1 MQEVLIKKITGGI
14 MGIKN
19 GTKQPSDVAPLLNK
33 LKNINEGLYE
43 DYLKKYTQALALRK
57 KD

>member
-1 MQEVLIKKITGGI
+1 MQDQLIKKITGGI

-19 GTKQPSDVAPLLNK
+19 GTKEPKDVAPLLTRLQK
-33 LKNINEGLYE
+33 INEGLYE
-43 DYLKKYTQALALRK
+43 DYLKKYKEVLASRK

>member
-1 MQEVLIKKITGGI
+1 MQEQLIKKITGGI

-19 GTKQPSDVAPLLNK
+19 GTKEPKDVAPHLNR
-33 LKNINEGLYE
+33 LKEINEGMYQ
-43 DYLKKYTQALALRK
+43 DYLKKYTEALASRK